1 MIIGQWSARL
11 RALWNR
17 RRKEL
22 EIDEEIEFHLSEE
35 AGERAAAGG
44 AADQARLAA
53 RKDFGNA
60 AMVRESVREVWTWGF
75 AERLIED
82 VRYALRTMRRQP
94 GFSAVA
100 VATLALGIGATTA
113 IFSVVNSVLLCPL
126 PFPGADRIVAL
137 FATSPKKN
145 IYRDT
150 TSFPDFLD
158 WQKQSHAFAAVA
170 AYRPDRFNITGDGE
184 PEPIAGLRASHEVLR
199 VLGVSPAIGRAFD
212 GNEQHGK
219 APVAVIGYG
228 LWTRRYGSDPQI
240 LGRTILLDEVSHTV
254 VGVLPPGF
262 QFPPYYQTDVI
273 VPVPERASRSTG
285 YIFGI
290 ARLKDGVPVSAA
302 QQELEAIALRLGE
315 TFPKTNRGRGVKV
328 ALLQDDAAGPVRT
341 PLLVLLGAAL
351 FVLLI
356 GCGNVA
362 NLVLARGVARQREL
376 AVRSALGASR
386 ARLVRQLL
394 AESIALA
401 AIAALLGS
409 ALAYWGSRFLAA
421 SLSQRF
427 HLPQIALDWALFA
440 FAFFIAVMTGVL
452 SGFPPALMVWRAG
465 LSESLKQAGRGQSGG
480 VTQTRMGNLLVISQ
494 TALTVILL
502 IGAGLLVKSFI
513 RMQQI
518 DIGLN
523 SRQALT
529 ANLLLSKRYLD
540 PARRETFVRNL
551 LESVGSAPG
560 VQEVAMHTDP
570 PFMGA
575 GSHETFK
582 VEGVADPSP
591 ERGFPA
597 SFDVVSGGFFRAMD
611 IPIARGRD
619 FDKRDAANSPPV
631 AILNETMARQFWPNG
646 EAIGKRLRF
655 YYDKDPQRWLSIV
668 GVARDVR
675 YLGRLIAP
683 VPQVFVP
690 SQQSPY
696 ATLPYPQAP
705 YVSLVVRTAADPG
718 PMMAAVRER
727 IWAVDKDQPIADL
740 QPMDQ
745 ILQESA
751 AAPRMYMLLL
761 GIFSAIALAIASAGI
776 YGLSAYA
783 VVRRTREMGIRL
795 ALGAAPGQVLV
806 LVLRHGML
814 LTLIGGGLGVA
825 GTLAL
830 TKVIA
835 GFLYGV
841 TATDAPTFAGVL
853 LLFMALAFLSAY
865 IPARRAAVID
875 PTVAL
880 RCE

>member
-1 MIIGQWSARL
+1 MTIRHLYTRL
-11 RALWNR
+11 RALWNWK
-17 RRKEL
+17 RKESEL
-22 EIDEEIEFHLSEE
+22 DEEIEFHLSEE
-35 AGERAAAGG
+35 AGERAAAGVT
-44 AADQARLAA
+44 AEQARLAA

-60 AMVRESVREVWTWGF
+60 ALVRENTREVWGWGF
-75 AERLIED
+75 VERWIED
-82 VRYALRTMRRQP
+82 IGYALRTVRRQP
-94 GFSAVA
+94 GFSIVA

-113 IFSVVNSVLLCPL
+113 IFSLVNSVLLRPL
-126 PFPGADRIVAL
+126 PFPHPDRIVAL
-137 FATSPKKN
+137 FATSPKRK
-145 IYRDT
+145 IFRDT
-150 TSFPDFLD
+150 TSFPDFSD
-158 WQKQSHAFAAVA
+158 WQKQSHAFAEIA
-170 AYRPDRFNITGDGE
+170 AYRLDRFNLTGDGN
-184 PEPIAGLRASHEVLR
+184 PEPIAGLRASHELFN
-199 VLGVSPAIGRAFD
+199 VLGVNPAIGRAFD

-219 APVAVIGYG
+219 ASVAVISYG

-240 LGRTILLDEVSHTV
+240 LGRKIVLDEVSHTV

-262 QFPPYYQTDVI
+262 QFPPYYETDVI
-273 VPVPERASRSTG
+273 VPVPERTSRSAG
-285 YIFGI
+285 YIFGV
-290 ARLKDGVPVSAA
+290 ARLKEGPQVSAA
-302 QQELEAIALRLGE
+302 QQELEAIALRLAE
-315 TFPKTNRGRGVKV
+315 TYPSTNQGRGVKV
-328 ALLQDDAAGPVRT
+328 MSLQDDAAGPVRA
-341 PLLVLLGAAL
+341 PLIALLGAAL

-362 NLVLARGVARQREL
+362 NLVLARGIARQREL

-394 AESIALA
+394 TESLSLA
-401 AIAALLGS
+401 AIAALLG
-409 ALAYWGSRFLAA
+409 AAIAFWGSKFLVA

-427 HLPQIALDWALFA
+427 HLPRIALDWALLA
-440 FAFFIAVMTGVL
+440 FAFFTTAITGVL
-452 SGFPPALMVWRAG
+452 SGFPPAMMVWRSG
-465 LSESLKQAGRGQSGG
+465 LGESLKRGGRGQSSG
-480 VTQTRMGNLLVISQ
+480 VIETRLGNLLVVSQ

-540 PARRETFVRNL
+540 PARREIFVRDL
-551 LESVGSAPG
+551 LESVGGAPG
-560 VQEVAMHTDP
+560 VQEVAVHTDP
-570 PFMGA
+570 PFMGG

-591 ERGFPA
+591 EHGYA
-597 SFDVVSGGFFRAMD
+597 AGFDVVSGGFFRAMD

-619 FDKRDAANSPPV
+619 FDRQDTANSPPA
-631 AILNETMARQFWPNG
+631 AIVNETMARQFWPNG
-646 EAIGKRLRF
+646 DAIGKRLLF
-655 YYDKDPQRWLSIV
+655 YYDKDPKRWLSIV

-675 YLGRLIAP
+675 YLGRLIEP
-683 VPQVFVP
+683 IPQVFVP

-705 YVSLVVRTAADPG
+705 LVSLVVRTATDPG
-718 PMMAAVRER
+718 AMIAAVRER

-761 GIFSAIALAIASAGI
+761 GIFAAIALAIASAGI

-783 VVRRTREMGIRL
+783 VVRRTQEMGIRL
-795 ALGAAPGQVLV
+795 ALGATPWQILV
-806 LVLRHGML
+806 MVLRHGML
-814 LTLIGGGLGVA
+814 LTLIGGGMGVA

-835 GFLYGV
+835 EFLYGV
-841 TATDAPTFAGVL
+841 TATDAATFAGVL
-853 LLFMALAFLSAY
+853 VLFAAMAFLSTY
-865 IPARRAAVID
+865 IPARRAAAID
-875 PTVAL
+875 PTAAL